1 MSEIEYIFKAYLWV
15 YSFPASIEN
24 NYYPGWIYHP
34 YSVKKWLVEGFKYK
48 IVEVTLWEGDIPV
61 LTEKG
66 LNMVRKE
73 FGEEFYKKLRSM
85 ALQKAYLEQPGEDI
99 TSLYLEEGLTILNN
113 PELNIRRIILC
124 EYMNYYYEDIS
135 DLFNL
140 LVNLKTTAP
149 NTIYNAWLNLLNMI
163 YEHIRDGAQIN
174 KEKICVDQNI
184 SEFLEAVKKY
194 TSCKHIKLFKTLEQA
209 LRKGVI
215 EEWFNGRRVLR
226 NPFTTYGL
234 KLPGSLD
241 IFSNLEEWGLANTLT
256 GRHITKQDIEKISKQ
271 ALKNGWTG
279 LDRVIRQ
286 WHHEGETKFKHI
298 TLEELIKII

>member
-66 LNMVRKE
+66 LNMARKE

-85 ALQKAYLEQPGEDI
+85 ALQKEYLEQPGEDI

-124 EYMNYYYEDIS
+124 EYMEYYYEDIS

-149 NTIYNAWLNLLNMI
+149 NTIYNAWLNLLNRI
-163 YEHIRDGAQIN
+163 YEHIRDVIV
-174 KEKICVDQNI
+174 KVD
-184 SEFLEAVKKY
+184 E
-194 TSCKHIKLFKTLEQA
+194 
-209 LRKGVI
+209 
-215 EEWFNGRRVLR
+215 
-226 NPFTTYGL
+226 
-234 KLPGSLD
+234 
-241 IFSNLEEWGLANTLT
+241 
-256 GRHITKQDIEKISKQ
+256 
-271 ALKNGWTG
+271 
-279 LDRVIRQ
+279 
-286 WHHEGETKFKHI
+286 
-298 TLEELIKII
+298 